1 MISLKKDALRGSIP
15 PIVTPFRNGKV
26 DYDRLAALID
36 FQAANGTHG
45 VLINGTTSEPS
56 TLTLEERNQAVSTA
70 VQAAAGRLQV
80 VAASGSQSHAE
91 TVTLTEHAAKAGA
104 DALLIV
110 TPYYIR
116 PPQRGVAAYFI
127 DVGQRVDIPV
137 MMYHIPGRTAFKTDL
152 ATLEQIAEALPH
164 FVGIK
169 HAVDDHSFVTE
180 MLHRFGPEFR
190 VFVGLEEFTF
200 PMMCL
205 GAGGTMNAVAN
216 VAPRAV
222 ADLCNLVRDGQMEAA
237 RALHFKLFDLMKMI
251 FWDTNPIPLK
261 YLMKRMGLLEANEHR
276 LPMMPATPDLERR
289 IDAMIQ
295 ALGLTR
301 EGLRP

>member
-1 MISLKKDALRGSIP
+1 MIDLQKNALRGSIP
-15 PIVTPFRNGKV
+15 PLVTPFRNGKV
-26 DYDRLAALID
+26 DYDRLAGLVD
-36 FQAANGTHG
+36 FQARNGTHG

-56 TLTLEERNQAVSTA
+56 TLTTEERNQAVTVA
-70 VQAAAGRLQV
+70 VQAAQGRLQV
-80 VAASGSQSHAE
+80 VAATGSQSHAE
-91 TVTLTEHAAKAGA
+91 SVVLTEHAARAGV
-104 DALLIV
+104 DGLLVV

-116 PPQRGVAAYFI
+116 PPQRGVAAYFV
-127 DVGQRVDIPV
+127 DLGRRVDVPL

-152 ATLEQIAEALPH
+152 ATLEQIAEAVPH

-169 HAVDDHSFVTE
+169 HALDDHSFVTE

-216 VAPRAV
+216 VAPAEV
-222 ADLCNLVRDGQMEAA
+222 ARLCNLVRDGKLEEA

-261 YLMKRMGLLEANEHR
+261 YLMMRLGLIERNEHR
-276 LPMMPATPDLERR
+276 LPMMPATAELEKR
-289 IDAMIQ
+289 IDALIER
-295 ALGLTR
+295 LGLTAN
-301 EGLRP
+301 

>member
-1 MISLKKDALRGSIP
+1 MIDLQKDALRGSIP
-15 PIVTPFRNGKV
+15 PLVTPFKDGKV
-26 DYDRLAALID
+26 DYDRLASLVD
-36 FQAANGTHG
+36 FQARNGTHG

-56 TLTLEERNQAVSTA
+56 TLTTEERNQAVTVA
-70 VQAAAGRLQV
+70 VDAARGRLQV
-80 VAASGSQSHAE
+80 VAATGSQSHAE
-91 TVTLTEHAAKAGA
+91 SVVLTEHAARAGV
-104 DALLIV
+104 DGLLVV

-127 DVGQRVDIPV
+127 DLGRRVDVPL

-152 ATLEQIAEALPH
+152 ATLEQIAEAVPH

-169 HAVDDHSFVTE
+169 HALDDHSFVTE

-216 VAPRAV
+216 VAPADV
-222 ADLCNLVRDGQMEAA
+222 AQLCNLVRAGKLEQA

-261 YLMKRMGLLEANEHR
+261 YMMKRLGLLDQNEHR
-276 LPMMPATPDLERR
+276 LPMMPATPELEKR
-289 IDAMIQ
+289 IDALIER
-295 ALGLTR
+295 LGLTAK
-301 EGLRP
+301 

>member
-1 MISLKKDALRGSIP
+1 MITLQKEALRGSIP
-15 PIVTPFRNGKV
+15 PIVTPFRDGNV
-26 DYDRLAALID
+26 DYDRLASLID
-36 FQAANGTHG
+36 FQARNGTHG

-56 TLTLEERNQAVSTA
+56 TLTVEERNRAVDVA
-70 VQAAAGRLQV
+70 VQAARGRLQV
-80 VAASGSQSHAE
+80 VAATGSQSHADS
-91 TVTLTEHAAKAGA
+91 VALSEHAARAGA
-104 DALLIV
+104 DALLLV
-110 TPYYIR
+110 TPYYVR

-127 DVGQRVDIPV
+127 DIGRRVDIPL

-152 ATLEQIAEALPH
+152 RTLEDIAEALPH

-216 VAPRAV
+216 VAPREV
-222 ADLCNLVRDGQMEAA
+222 AELCNLVRAGQLEAA
-237 RALHFKLFDLMKMI
+237 RALHYRLFELMKMI

-261 YLMKRMGLLEANEHR
+261 YLMKRLGLLDRNEHR
-276 LPMMPATPDLERR
+276 LPMVPASPELERR
-289 IDAMIQ
+289 IDAL
-295 ALGLTR
+295 ADT
-301 EGLRP
+301 LRLKAE

>member
-1 MISLKKDALRGSIP
+1 MINLQNEALKGSIP
-15 PIVTPFRNGKV
+15 PIVTPFRNGQV
-26 DYDRLAALID
+26 DYDRLASLID
-36 FQAANGTHG
+36 FQARNGTHG

-56 TLTLEERNQAVSTA
+56 TLTIEERNQAVTVA
-70 VQAAAGRLQV
+70 VQAARGRLQV
-80 VAASGSQSHAE
+80 VAATGSQSHAE
-91 TVTLTEHAAKAGA
+91 SVVLTEHAARAGV
-104 DALLIV
+104 DGLLVV

-127 DVGQRVDIPV
+127 DLGQRVDVPM

-152 ATLEQIAEALPH
+152 ATLEQIAEAVPH

-205 GAGGTMNAVAN
+205 GATGTMNAVAN
-216 VAPRAV
+216 VAPADV
-222 ADLCNLVRDGQMEAA
+222 ARLCNLVRDGKLAEA
-237 RALHFKLFDLMKMI
+237 RALHFKLFELMKMI

-261 YLMKRMGLLEANEHR
+261 YLMKRLGLLQHNEHR
-276 LPMMPATPDLERR
+276 LPMVPASPDLERR
-289 IDAMIQ
+289 IDAMIEN
-295 ALGLTR
+295 LGLVAQ
-301 EGLRP
+301 

>member
-1 MISLKKDALRGSIP
+1 MITLQKEALRGSIP
-15 PIVTPFRNGKV
+15 PIVTPFRDGNV
-26 DYDRLAALID
+26 DYDRLASLID
-36 FQAANGTHG
+36 FQARNGTHG

-56 TLTLEERNQAVSTA
+56 TLTVEERNRAVDVA
-70 VQAAAGRLQV
+70 VQAARGRLQV
-80 VAASGSQSHAE
+80 VAATGSQSHAE
-91 TVTLTEHAAKAGA
+91 SVALSEHAARAGA
-104 DALLIV
+104 DALLLV
-110 TPYYIR
+110 TPYYVR

-127 DVGQRVDIPV
+127 DIGRRVDIPL

-152 ATLEQIAEALPH
+152 RTLEDIAEALPH

-216 VAPRAV
+216 VAPREV
-222 ADLCNLVRDGQMEAA
+222 AELCNLVRAGQLEAA
-237 RALHFKLFDLMKMI
+237 RALHYRLFELMKMI

-261 YLMKRMGLLEANEHR
+261 YLMKRLGLLDRNEHR
-276 LPMMPATPDLERR
+276 LPMVPASPELERR
-289 IDAMIQ
+289 IDAL
-295 ALGLTR
+295 ADTLGLKA
-301 EGLRP
+301 E

>member
-1 MISLKKDALRGSIP
+1 MITLQKEALRGSIP
-15 PIVTPFRNGKV
+15 PIVTPFRDGNV
-26 DYDRLAALID
+26 DYDRLASLID
-36 FQAANGTHG
+36 FQARNGTHG

-56 TLTLEERNQAVSTA
+56 TLTVEERNRAVDVA
-70 VQAAAGRLQV
+70 VQAARGRLQV
-80 VAASGSQSHAE
+80 VAATGSQSHAE
-91 TVTLTEHAAKAGA
+91 SVALSEHAARAGA
-104 DALLIV
+104 DALLLV
-110 TPYYIR
+110 TPYYVR

-127 DVGQRVDIPV
+127 DIGRRVDIPL

-152 ATLEQIAEALPH
+152 RTLEDIAEALPH

-216 VAPRAV
+216 VAPREV
-222 ADLCNLVRDGQMEAA
+222 AELCNLVRAGQLEAA
-237 RALHFKLFDLMKMI
+237 RALHYRLFELMKMI

-261 YLMKRMGLLEANEHR
+261 YLMKRLGLLDRNEHR
-276 LPMMPATPDLERR
+276 LPMVPASPELERR
-289 IDAMIQ
+289 IDAL
-295 ALGLTR
+295 ADT
-301 EGLRP
+301 LRLKAE

>member
-1 MISLKKDALRGSIP
+1 MITLQKDALRGSIP

-26 DYDRLAALID
+26 DYDRLASLID
-36 FQAANGTHG
+36 FQAHNGTHG

-56 TLTLEERNQAVSTA
+56 TLTLEERNQAVTVA
-70 VQAAAGRLQV
+70 VEAARGRLQV
-80 VAASGSQSHAE
+80 VAATGSQSHAE
-91 TVTLTEHAAKAGA
+91 SVVLTEHAARAGV
-104 DALLIV
+104 DALLVV

-127 DVGQRVDIPV
+127 DLGQRVDVPL

-152 ATLEQIAEALPH
+152 ATLEQISEAVPH

-169 HAVDDHSFVTE
+169 HALDDHSFVTE

-216 VAPRAV
+216 VAPAEV
-222 ADLCNLVRDGQMEAA
+222 AQLCNLVRDGRLEAA
-237 RALHFKLFDLMKMI
+237 RALHFKLFELMKMI

-261 YLMKRMGLLEANEHR
+261 YLMKRMGLLESNEHR
-276 LPMMPATPDLERR
+276 LPMMPATPELERR
-289 IDAMIQ
+289 IDALFEKLQ
-295 ALGLTR
+295 LKAD
-301 EGLRP
+301 

>member
-1 MISLKKDALRGSIP
+1 MIELQDDVLRGSIP
-15 PIVTPFRNGKV
+15 PIVTPFKNGEV
-26 DYDRLAALID
+26 DYDRLADLID
-36 FQAANGTHG
+36 FQARNGTHG

-56 TLTLEERNQAVSTA
+56 TLTIEERNRAVTVA
-70 VQAAAGRLQV
+70 VQAARGRLQV

-91 TVTLTEHAAKAGA
+91 TVALTEHAARAGV
-104 DALLIV
+104 DALLVV

-127 DVGQRVDIPV
+127 DIGRRVDIPL
-137 MMYHIPGRTAFKTDL
+137 MMYHIPGRTAFRADM
-152 ATLEQIAEALPH
+152 ATLEEIAEALPH

-180 MLHRFGPEFR
+180 MLHRFGPGFR

-216 VAPRAV
+216 VVPRDV
-222 ADLCNLVRDGQMEAA
+222 AELCNLVRAGQLEAA
-237 RALHFKLFDLMKMI
+237 RALHFRLFELMKMV

-261 YLMKRMGLLEANEHR
+261 YLMKRLGLLERNEHR
-276 LPMMPATPDLERR
+276 LPMVPATPELERR
-289 IDAMIQ
+289 VDALVER
-295 ALGLTR
+295 LGLTAR
-301 EGLRP
+301 

>member
-1 MISLKKDALRGSIP
+1 MIALQKDALRGSIP
-15 PIVTPFRNGKV
+15 PLVTPFRNGKV
-26 DYDRLAALID
+26 DYDRLAGLVD
-36 FQAANGTHG
+36 FQARNGTHG

-56 TLTLEERNQAVSTA
+56 TLTTEERNQAVTVA
-70 VQAAAGRLQV
+70 VEAAQGRLQV
-80 VAASGSQSHAE
+80 VAATGSQSHAE
-91 TVTLTEHAAKAGA
+91 SVVLTEHAARAGV
-104 DALLIV
+104 DGLLVV

-116 PPQRGVAAYFI
+116 PPQRGVAAYFV
-127 DVGQRVDIPV
+127 DLGRRVDVPL

-152 ATLEQIAEALPH
+152 ATLEQIAEAVPH

-169 HAVDDHSFVTE
+169 HALDDHSFVTE

-216 VAPRAV
+216 VAPAEV
-222 ADLCNLVRDGQMEAA
+222 ARLCNLVRDGKLEEA

-261 YLMKRMGLLEANEHR
+261 YLMKRLGLIEQNEHR
-276 LPMMPATPDLERR
+276 LPMMPATAELEKR
-289 IDAMIQ
+289 IDALIER
-295 ALGLTR
+295 LGLTAN
-301 EGLRP
+301 

>member
-1 MISLKKDALRGSIP
+1 MIDLQKDALRGSIP
-15 PIVTPFRNGKV
+15 PLVTPFRNGKV
-26 DYDRLAALID
+26 DYDRLAGLVD
-36 FQAANGTHG
+36 FQARNGTHG

-56 TLTLEERNQAVSTA
+56 TLTTEERNQAVTVA
-70 VQAAAGRLQV
+70 VQAAQGRLQV
-80 VAASGSQSHAE
+80 VAATGSQSHAE
-91 TVTLTEHAAKAGA
+91 SVVLTEHAARAGV
-104 DALLIV
+104 DGLLVV

-116 PPQRGVAAYFI
+116 PPQRGVAAYFV
-127 DVGQRVDIPV
+127 DLGRRVDVPL

-152 ATLEQIAEALPH
+152 ATLEQIAEAVPH

-169 HAVDDHSFVTE
+169 HALDDHSFVTE

-216 VAPRAV
+216 VAPAEV
-222 ADLCNLVRDGQMEAA
+222 ARLCNLVRDGKLEEA

-261 YLMKRMGLLEANEHR
+261 YMMKRLGLIEQNEHR
-276 LPMMPATPDLERR
+276 LPMMPATAELEKR
-289 IDAMIQ
+289 IDALIER
-295 ALGLTR
+295 LELTAN
-301 EGLRP
+301 

>member
-1 MISLKKDALRGSIP
+1 MIELQKDALRGSIP
-15 PIVTPFRNGKV
+15 PIVTPFRDGKV

-36 FQAANGTHG
+36 FQARNGTHG

-56 TLTLEERNQAVSTA
+56 TLTVEERNQAVSVA
-70 VQAAAGRLQV
+70 VAAARGRLQV
-80 VAASGSQSHAE
+80 VAATGSQSHAE
-91 TVTLTEHAAKAGA
+91 SVVLSEHAAKAGA
-104 DALLIV
+104 DALLLV
-110 TPYYIR
+110 TPYYVR

-127 DVGQRVDIPV
+127 DIGRRVDIPL

-152 ATLEQIAEALPH
+152 RTLEDIAEALPN

-216 VAPRAV
+216 VAPREV
-222 ADLCNLVRDGQMEAA
+222 AELCNLVRAGQLEAA
-237 RALHFKLFDLMKMI
+237 RTLHYKLFELMKMI

-261 YLMKRMGLLEANEHR
+261 YLMKRLGLLERNEHR
-276 LPMMPATPDLERR
+276 LPMVPATPELERR
-289 IDAMIQ
+289 IDVLADT
-295 ALGLTR
+295 LGLKAER
-301 EGLRP
+301 

>member
-1 MISLKKDALRGSIP
+1 MINLQKDALRGSIP
-15 PIVTPFRNGKV
+15 PIVTPFKDGKV
-26 DYDRLAALID
+26 DYDRLASLID
-36 FQAANGTHG
+36 FQARNGTHG

-56 TLTLEERNQAVSTA
+56 TLTVEERNQAVTVA
-70 VQAAAGRLQV
+70 VQAARGRVQV
-80 VAASGSQSHAE
+80 VAATGSQSHAE
-91 TVTLTEHAAKAGA
+91 SAVLSEHAAKAGA
-104 DALLIV
+104 DALLLV

-127 DVGQRVDIPV
+127 DIGRRVDIPL

-152 ATLEQIAEALPH
+152 RTLEDIAEALPH

-180 MLHRFGPEFR
+180 MLHRFGPDFR

-216 VAPRAV
+216 VAPREV
-222 ADLCNLVRDGQMEAA
+222 AELCNLVRAGQLEAA
-237 RALHFKLFDLMKMI
+237 RALHYKLFELMKMV

-261 YLMKRMGLLEANEHR
+261 YLMKRLGLLERNEHR
-276 LPMMPATPDLERR
+276 LPMMPATPELERR
-289 IDAMIQ
+289 IDELADK
-295 ALGLTR
+295 LDLTAR
-301 EGLRP
+301 